1 MKHPPLPP
9 IELRIE
15 KLVYGGDGLA
25 RDNGRVVFVPMVL
38 PGERVMAQVARQSK
52 DLLRARAVEI
62 LESAP
67 ERIAAECPHFGRCGG
82 CQHQHAGY
90 GDQLRWKRDILAE
103 VLKRVGKIDAGEIE
117 VVAGPAWGYRN
128 RVQVQVER
136 GSVGY
141 YEAGSHRCVAI
152 ERCPVAS
159 PVLERAVV
167 ALGRMSRERWFP
179 QFIRTLEVF
188 TDEER
193 FQVNVR
199 ETAGPRPARRFF
211 ERLAETMP
219 GADRGA
225 IEYPAAGERF
235 RVSPRS
241 FFQVNRFLIDRLVEI
256 ALDGAEGESA
266 LDLHA
271 GAGLFT
277 LPLARRFGA
286 VSAVENNSS
295 AHADVV
301 FNARR
306 AGLDVR
312 AEHRTA
318 EAALEGLSRAPD
330 FVLADPPR
338 AGLGKGVVEQL
349 VRLRPPRVTIV
360 SCEPPTLARD
370 LAPLAAAGYRL
381 ERLTMIDLFPQ
392 TAHIEAVARLAAAS

>member
-1 MKHPPLPP
+1 VKPTAAPP
-9 IELRIE
+9 IEVTIE

-25 RDNGRVVFVPMVL
+25 RDGGRVVLLPLVL
-38 PGERVMAQVARQSK
+38 PGERVRARVERSGK
-52 DLLRARAVEI
+52 DLLRARAMEI
-62 LESAP
+62 LEPSAG
-67 ERIAAECPHFGRCGG
+67 RIAPECPHFGVCGG
-82 CQHQHAGY
+82 CQYQQAAY
-90 GDQLRWKRDILAE
+90 DDQLRWKRDILAE
-103 VLKRVGKIDAGEIE
+103 VLKRVGKIEVTDIGVAAG
-117 VVAGPAWGYRN
+117 APWGYRN
-128 RVQVQVER
+128 RAQVQIER

-159 PVLERAVV
+159 PALERAILS
-167 ALGRMSRERWFP
+167 LGRMSRESWFP
-179 QFIRTLEVF
+179 SFIRTLEIF

-211 ERLAETMP
+211 QRVAETLP
-219 GADRGA
+219 GADRAA
-225 IEYPAAGERF
+225 IEYRVASDVF

-241 FFQVNRFLIDRLVEI
+241 FFQVNRFLIERLVEI
-256 ALDGAEGESA
+256 ALDGAVGGSA
-266 LDLHA
+266 LDLYA

-277 LPLARRFGA
+277 LPLARRFRS

-295 AHADVV
+295 AHGDLV

-312 AEHRTA
+312 ASHSTA
-318 EAALEGLSRAPD
+318 GAALEAVTTTPD

-338 AGLGKGVVEQL
+338 AGIGKEVVGHL
-349 VRLRPPRVTIV
+349 IRLRPPRLAIV

-370 LAPLAAAGYRL
+370 LAPLLASGYRL

-392 TAHIEAVARLAAAS
+392 TAHIESVARLAYTS